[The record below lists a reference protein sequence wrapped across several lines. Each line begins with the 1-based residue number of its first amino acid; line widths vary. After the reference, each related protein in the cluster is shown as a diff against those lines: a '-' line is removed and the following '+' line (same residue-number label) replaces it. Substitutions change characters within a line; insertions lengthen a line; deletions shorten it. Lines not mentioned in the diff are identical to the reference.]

1 MSPDAAGKLTPGL
14 RALCVFCG
22 SQAGRDPRFRTAAA
36 ALGAALAANGTALV
50 YGGGRTG
57 LMGAIADATLAG
69 GGQVVGVIPD
79 FLVDKEL
86 AHTRAT
92 ELLIVPDM
100 HTRKRLMAE
109 RADAFCILPGGIGTL
124 EEFFEIAT
132 WRQLHRHNKP
142 IVVLNI
148 ADYWVH
154 LKALFDDIIRSG
166 FAHSGHEELITVVD
180 DAALVVP
187 ALEREL
193 KTPKTPLSFEIEGI
207 KAF

>member
-1 MSPDAAGKLTPGL
+1 MKPEAVPSHTSHL

-22 SQAGRDPRFRTAAA
+22 SSAGLDPRFRSAAA
-36 ALGAALAANGTALV
+36 ALGAALAANGTTLV

-57 LMGAIADATLAG
+57 LMGTIADAVLAG
-69 GGQVVGVIPD
+69 GGKVIGVIPT

-86 AHTRAT
+86 AHTGAT
-92 ELLIVPDM
+92 ELLVVPDM

-142 IVVLNI
+142 ILVLNI
-148 ADYWVH
+148 ADYWAH
-154 LKALFDDIIRSG
+154 LAALFNDIIRAG
-166 FAHSGHEELITVVD
+166 FAHAGHEALITIAEE
-180 DAALVVP
+180 AAAVIPTLEQELRTPKPPP
-187 ALEREL
+187 AL
-193 KTPKTPLSFEIEGI
+193 EIEGI

>member
-1 MSPDAAGKLTPGL
+1 MSTDASPTSGHL
-14 RALCVFCG
+14 RAVCVFCG
-22 SQAGRDPRFRTAAA
+22 SQAGLDPRFRAAA
-36 ALGAALAANGTALV
+36 AVLGASLAANGTALV

-57 LMGAIADATLAG
+57 LMGAVADAALAG
-69 GGQVVGVIPD
+69 GGKVIGVIPD

-86 AHTRAT
+86 AHTGAT
-92 ELLIVPDM
+92 ELVIVPDM

-142 IVVLNI
+142 IVVVNV
-148 ADYWVH
+148 ADYWVN
-154 LKALFDDIIRSG
+154 LKALFEDIIRAG
-166 FAHSGHEELITVVD
+166 FAHAGHEQLITVVD
-180 DAALVVP
+180 DAAAIVP
-187 ALEREL
+187 TLEREL
-193 KTPKTPLSFEIEGI
+193 KTPKPPLSFEIEGI